1 MAYHQEDIAY
11 MPDTLAAEVE
21 RLPVLSHAV
30 LWLTLIMILTGITWA
45 NMATVDEV
53 AHAEGRVI
61 SSSQLQVIQN
71 LEGGILQQ
79 VMVRE
84 GDRVKEGQ
92 TLMLLD
98 DTRFASTL
106 NEGRIATLALSA
118 QISRLEAEL
127 ENRPF
132 TPPPDFPIEHSDI
145 IDRERQL
152 FFARQLEKN
161 SAIDILNQRLMQQTQ
176 SLAELQAEEQK
187 LKRNTDLAQREL
199 EMTSPLVATGAVS
212 EVELLRIQAAV
223 NESEGQLEVT
233 RTTIPRAQAIIS
245 EAEDTIVERR
255 QQFVREAQTEL
266 NQAKTAL
273 ARMAISN
280 VALEDRVE
288 RTDVRSPVDGTV
300 KQVLVNTVGA
310 VVQPGMDLVEIVPL
324 NDTLLV
330 EAKVRPADVAFIHP
344 GQIATV
350 KLTAYDFSIYGGLD
364 AVLELISAD
373 TITDDTGEHY
383 FQIHVRTN
391 KNYLGNETNPM
402 PIIPGM
408 IATVDIITGEK
419 TIMDY
424 ILKPLKRAQE
434 AALSER

>member
-1 MAYHQEDIAY
+1 MVYHQEDIAY

-30 LWLTLIMILTGITWA
+30 LWLTLIVIVTGITWA

-84 GDRVKEGQ
+84 GARVQEGQ

-98 DTRFASTL
+98 DTRFASTF

-127 ENRPF
+127 EDRPF
-132 TPPPDFPIEHSDI
+132 TPPPDFPIEHLDI

-152 FFARQLEKN
+152 FFARQQEKN

-266 NQAKTAL
+266 NQAKTEL
-273 ARMAISN
+273 ARMSISN

-300 KQVLVNTVGA
+300 KQILVNTVGA

-344 GQIATV
+344 GQTATV

-373 TITDDTGEHY
+373 TITDDTGDYY
-383 FQIHVRTN
+383 FQIHVRTH

>member
-1 MAYHQEDIAY
+1 
-11 MPDTLAAEVE
+11 
-21 RLPVLSHAV
+21 
-30 LWLTLIMILTGITWA
+30 
-45 NMATVDEV
+45 DEV

-84 GDRVKEGQ
+84 GARVQEGQ

-98 DTRFASTL
+98 DTRFASTF

-127 ENRPF
+127 EDRPF
-132 TPPPDFPIEHSDI
+132 TPPPDFPIEHLDI
-145 IDRERQL
+145 IDRERKL
-152 FFARQLEKN
+152 FFARQQEKN

-266 NQAKTAL
+266 NQAKTEL
-273 ARMAISN
+273 ARMSISN

-300 KQVLVNTVGA
+300 KQILVNTVGA

-344 GQIATV
+344 GQTATV

-373 TITDDTGEHY
+373 TITDDTGEYY
-383 FQIHVRTN
+383 FQIHVRTH

>member
-1 MAYHQEDIAY
+1 MVYHQEDIAY

-30 LWLTLIMILTGITWA
+30 LWLTLIVIVTGITWA

-84 GDRVKEGQ
+84 GARVQEGQ

-98 DTRFASTL
+98 DTRFASTF

-127 ENRPF
+127 EDRPF
-132 TPPPDFPIEHSDI
+132 TPPPDFPIEHLDI

-152 FFARQLEKN
+152 FFARQQEKN

-266 NQAKTAL
+266 NHAKTEL
-273 ARMAISN
+273 ARMSISN

-344 GQIATV
+344 GQTATV

-373 TITDDTGEHY
+373 TITDDTGEYY
-383 FQIHVRTN
+383 FQIHVRTH

>member
-1 MAYHQEDIAY
+1 MVYHQEDIAY

-21 RLPVLSHAV
+21 RLPVMSHAV
-30 LWLTLIMILTGITWA
+30 LWLTLIVIVTGITWA

-84 GDRVKEGQ
+84 GARVQEGQ

-98 DTRFASTL
+98 DTRFASTF

-127 ENRPF
+127 EDRPF
-132 TPPPDFPIEHSDI
+132 TPPPDFPIEHLDI

-152 FFARQLEKN
+152 FFARQQEKN

-266 NQAKTAL
+266 NQAKTEL
-273 ARMAISN
+273 ARMSISN

-300 KQVLVNTVGA
+300 KQILVNTVGA

-344 GQIATV
+344 GQTATV

-373 TITDDTGEHY
+373 TITDDTGEYY
-383 FQIHVRTN
+383 FQIHVRTH

>member
-1 MAYHQEDIAY
+1 MVYHQEDIAY

-30 LWLTLIMILTGITWA
+30 LWLTLIVIVTGITWA

-84 GDRVKEGQ
+84 GARVQEGQ

-98 DTRFASTL
+98 DTRFASTF
-106 NEGRIATLALSA
+106 NEGRIATLALTA
-118 QISRLEAEL
+118 QITRLEAEL
-127 ENRPF
+127 EDRPY
-132 TPPPDFPIEHSDI
+132 TPPPDFPIEHLDI
-145 IDRERQL
+145 IDRERKL
-152 FFARQLEKN
+152 FFARQQEKN

-266 NQAKTAL
+266 NQAKTEL
-273 ARMAISN
+273 ARMSNSN
-280 VALEDRVE
+280 VAMEDRVE

-300 KQVLVNTVGA
+300 KQILVNTVGA

-344 GQIATV
+344 GQTATV

-373 TITDDTGEHY
+373 TITDDTGEYY
-383 FQIHVRTN
+383 FQIHVRTH

>member
-1 MAYHQEDIAY
+1 MVYHQEDIAY

-30 LWLTLIMILTGITWA
+30 LWLTLIVIMTGITWA
-45 NMATVDEV
+45 NIATVDEV

-84 GDRVKEGQ
+84 GARVQEGQ

-98 DTRFASTL
+98 DTRFASTF

-118 QISRLEAEL
+118 QIARLEAEL
-127 ENRPF
+127 EDRPF
-132 TPPPDFPIEHSDI
+132 TPPPDFPIEHLDI

-152 FFARQLEKN
+152 FFARQQEKN

-273 ARMAISN
+273 ARMSISN

-300 KQVLVNTVGA
+300 KQILVNTVGA

-344 GQIATV
+344 GQTATV

-373 TITDDTGEHY
+373 TITDDTGEYY
-383 FQIHVRTN
+383 FQIHVRTH

>member
-1 MAYHQEDIAY
+1 MVYHREDIAY

-30 LWLTLIMILTGITWA
+30 LWLTLIVIVTGITWA

-84 GDRVKEGQ
+84 GARVQEGQ

-98 DTRFASTL
+98 DTRFASTF

-127 ENRPF
+127 EDRPF
-132 TPPPDFPIEHSDI
+132 TPPPDFPIEHLDI

-152 FFARQLEKN
+152 FFARQQEKN

-266 NQAKTAL
+266 NQAKTEL
-273 ARMAISN
+273 ARMSISN

-300 KQVLVNTVGA
+300 KQILVNTVGA

-344 GQIATV
+344 GQTATV

-373 TITDDTGEHY
+373 TITDDTGEYY
-383 FQIHVRTN
+383 FQIHVRTH

>member
-1 MAYHQEDIAY
+1 MVYHQEDIAY

-30 LWLTLIMILTGITWA
+30 LWLTLIVIVTGITWA

-61 SSSQLQVIQN
+61 PSSQLQVIQN

-84 GDRVKEGQ
+84 GARVQEGQ

-98 DTRFASTL
+98 DTRFASTF

-127 ENRPF
+127 EDRPF
-132 TPPPDFPIEHSDI
+132 TPPPDFPIEHLDI

-152 FFARQLEKN
+152 FFARQQEKN

-266 NQAKTAL
+266 NQAKTEL
-273 ARMAISN
+273 ARMSISN

-300 KQVLVNTVGA
+300 KQILVNTVGA

-344 GQIATV
+344 GQTATV

-373 TITDDTGEHY
+373 TITDDTGEYY
-383 FQIHVRTN
+383 FQIHVRTH

>member
-1 MAYHQEDIAY
+1 MVYHQEDIAY

-21 RLPVLSHAV
+21 RLPVMSHAV
-30 LWLTLIMILTGITWA
+30 LWLTLIVIVTGITWA

-61 SSSQLQVIQN
+61 PSSQLQVIQN

-84 GDRVKEGQ
+84 GARVQEGQ

-98 DTRFASTL
+98 DTRFASTF

-127 ENRPF
+127 EDRPF
-132 TPPPDFPIEHSDI
+132 TPPPDFPIEHLDI

-152 FFARQLEKN
+152 FFARQQEKN

-266 NQAKTAL
+266 NQAKTEL
-273 ARMAISN
+273 ARMSISN

-344 GQIATV
+344 GQTATV

-373 TITDDTGEHY
+373 TITDDNGEYY
-383 FQIHVRTN
+383 FQIHVRTH

>member
-1 MAYHQEDIAY
+1 MVYHQEDIAY

-30 LWLTLIMILTGITWA
+30 LWLTLIVIVTGITWA

-84 GDRVKEGQ
+84 GARVQEGQ

-98 DTRFASTL
+98 DTRFASTF

-127 ENRPF
+127 EDRPF
-132 TPPPDFPIEHSDI
+132 TPPPDFPIEHLDI

-152 FFARQLEKN
+152 FFARQQEKN

-266 NQAKTAL
+266 NHAKTEL
-273 ARMAISN
+273 ARMSISN

-300 KQVLVNTVGA
+300 KQILVNTVGA

-344 GQIATV
+344 GQTATV

-373 TITDDTGEHY
+373 TITDDTGEYY
-383 FQIHVRTN
+383 FQIHVRTH

>member
-1 MAYHQEDIAY
+1 MAYHGEDIAY
-11 MPDTLAAEVE
+11 MPDTVAAEVE
-21 RLPVLSHAV
+21 RLPILSHAV
-30 LWLTLIMILTGITWA
+30 LWLTLIVIVTGITWA

-84 GDRVKEGQ
+84 GARVKEGQ

-127 ENRPF
+127 EDRPF

-152 FFARQLEKN
+152 FFARQQEKN

-266 NQAKTAL
+266 NQAKTEL
-273 ARMAISN
+273 ARMSISN

-324 NDTLLV
+324 NDTLLI

-344 GQIATV
+344 GQTATV

-373 TITDDTGEHY
+373 TITDDTGEYY
-383 FQIHVRTN
+383 FQIHVRTH

>member
-1 MAYHQEDIAY
+1 MVYHQEDIAY

-30 LWLTLIMILTGITWA
+30 LWLTLIVIVTGITWA
-45 NMATVDEV
+45 NIATVDEV

-84 GDRVKEGQ
+84 GARVQEGQ

-98 DTRFASTL
+98 DTRFASTF

-127 ENRPF
+127 EDRPF
-132 TPPPDFPIEHSDI
+132 TPPPDFPIEHLDI

-152 FFARQLEKN
+152 FFARQQEKN

-223 NESEGQLEVT
+223 NESEGQLQVT

-273 ARMAISN
+273 ARMSISN

-300 KQVLVNTVGA
+300 KQILVNTVGA

-344 GQIATV
+344 GQTATV

-373 TITDDTGEHY
+373 TITDDTGEYY
-383 FQIHVRTN
+383 FQIHVRTH

>member
-1 MAYHQEDIAY
+1 MVYHQEDIAY

-21 RLPVLSHAV
+21 RLPVMSHAV
-30 LWLTLIMILTGITWA
+30 LWLTLIVIVTGITWA

-84 GDRVKEGQ
+84 GARVQEGQ

-98 DTRFASTL
+98 DTRFASTF

-127 ENRPF
+127 EDRPF
-132 TPPPDFPIEHSDI
+132 TPPPDFPIEHLDI
-145 IDRERQL
+145 IDRERKL
-152 FFARQLEKN
+152 FFARQQEKN

-266 NQAKTAL
+266 NQAKTEL
-273 ARMAISN
+273 ARMSISN

-300 KQVLVNTVGA
+300 KQILVNTVGA

-344 GQIATV
+344 GQTATV

-373 TITDDTGEHY
+373 TITDDTGEYY
-383 FQIHVRTN
+383 FQIHVRTH

>member
-1 MAYHQEDIAY
+1 MVYHQEDIAY

-30 LWLTLIMILTGITWA
+30 LWLTLIVIVTGITWA
-45 NMATVDEV
+45 NIATVDEV

-84 GDRVKEGQ
+84 GARVQEGQ

-98 DTRFASTL
+98 DTRFASTF

-118 QISRLEAEL
+118 QIARLEAEL
-127 ENRPF
+127 EDRPF
-132 TPPPDFPIEHSDI
+132 TPPPDFPIEHLDI

-152 FFARQLEKN
+152 FFARQQEKN

-273 ARMAISN
+273 ARMSISN

-300 KQVLVNTVGA
+300 KQILVNTVGA

-344 GQIATV
+344 GQTATV

-373 TITDDTGEHY
+373 TITDDTGEYY
-383 FQIHVRTN
+383 FQIHVRTH

>member
-1 MAYHQEDIAY
+1 MVYHQEDIAY

-30 LWLTLIMILTGITWA
+30 LWLTLIVIVTGITWA

-61 SSSQLQVIQN
+61 PSSQLQVIQN

-79 VMVRE
+79 VVVRE
-84 GDRVKEGQ
+84 GARVQEGQ

-98 DTRFASTL
+98 DTRFASTF

-127 ENRPF
+127 EDRPF
-132 TPPPDFPIEHSDI
+132 TPPPDFPIEHLDI

-152 FFARQLEKN
+152 FFARQQEKN

-266 NQAKTAL
+266 NQAKTEL
-273 ARMAISN
+273 ARMSISN

-300 KQVLVNTVGA
+300 KQILVNTVGA

-344 GQIATV
+344 GQTATV

-373 TITDDTGEHY
+373 TITDDTGEYY
-383 FQIHVRTN
+383 FQIHVRTH

>member
-1 MAYHQEDIAY
+1 MVYHQEDIAY

-30 LWLTLIMILTGITWA
+30 LWLTLIVIVTGITWA
-45 NMATVDEV
+45 NIATVDEV

-84 GDRVKEGQ
+84 GARVQEGQ

-98 DTRFASTL
+98 DTRFASTF

-118 QISRLEAEL
+118 QIARLEAEL
-127 ENRPF
+127 EDRPF
-132 TPPPDFPIEHSDI
+132 TPPPDFPIEHLDI

-152 FFARQLEKN
+152 FFARQQEKN

-245 EAEDTIVERR
+245 EAEDTIIERR

-273 ARMAISN
+273 ARMSISN

-300 KQVLVNTVGA
+300 KQILVNTVGA

-344 GQIATV
+344 GQTATV

-373 TITDDTGEHY
+373 TITDDTGEYY
-383 FQIHVRTN
+383 FQIHVRTH

>member
-1 MAYHQEDIAY
+1 MVYHQEDIAY

-30 LWLTLIMILTGITWA
+30 LWLTLIVIVTGITWA

-84 GDRVKEGQ
+84 GARVQEGQ

-98 DTRFASTL
+98 DTRFASTF

-127 ENRPF
+127 EDRPF
-132 TPPPDFPIEHSDI
+132 TPPPDFPIEHLDI

-152 FFARQLEKN
+152 FFARQQEKN

-266 NQAKTAL
+266 NQAKTEL
-273 ARMAISN
+273 ARMSISN

-300 KQVLVNTVGA
+300 KQILVNTVGA

-344 GQIATV
+344 GQTATV

-373 TITDDTGEHY
+373 TITDDTGEYY
-383 FQIHVRTN
+383 FQIHVRTH

>member
-1 MAYHQEDIAY
+1 MAYHREDIAY

-21 RLPVLSHAV
+21 RLPIMSHAV
-30 LWLTLIMILTGITWA
+30 LWLTLIVIATGIIWA

-61 SSSQLQVIQN
+61 PSSQLQVVQN

-79 VMVRE
+79 VMVRDGE
-84 GDRVKEGQ
+84 TVREGQ

-98 DTRFASTL
+98 DTRFASTF
-106 NEGRIATLALSA
+106 NEGRIASVALSA
-118 QISRLEAEL
+118 QIARLEAEL
-127 ENRPF
+127 ADRPF
-132 TPPPDFPIEHSDI
+132 RPPAAFPNEHNDI
-145 IDRERQL
+145 IERERQL
-152 FFARQLEKN
+152 FQARQQEKS
-161 SAIDILNQRLMQQTQ
+161 SALDILNQRLTQQTQ

-187 LKRNTDLAQREL
+187 LKRNTDLAHREL

-212 EVELLRIQAAV
+212 EVEILRIEAAV
-223 NESEGQLEVT
+223 NESEGQLAVI
-233 RTTIPRAQAIIS
+233 RQTIPRAQAIIS
-245 EAEDTIVERR
+245 EAEETVSERR

-266 NQAKTAL
+266 ND
-273 ARMAISN
+273 ARTELSRISISN
-280 VALEDRVE
+280 VALEDRVQ

-300 KQVLVNTVGA
+300 KRVLVNTLGA
-310 VVQPGMDLVEIVPL
+310 VVKPGMDLVEIVPL
-324 NDTLLV
+324 NDSLLV

-344 GQIATV
+344 GQTATV

-373 TITDDTGEHY
+373 TITDETGEYY
-383 FQIHVRTN
+383 FQIRVRTH
-391 KNYLGNETNPM
+391 KNYLGNDANPM

-419 TIMDY
+419 TVMDY

>member
-1 MAYHQEDIAY
+1 MVYHREDIAY

-30 LWLTLIMILTGITWA
+30 LWLTLIVIVTGITWA

-61 SSSQLQVIQN
+61 PSSQLQVIQN

-84 GDRVKEGQ
+84 GARVQEGQ

-98 DTRFASTL
+98 DTRFASTF

-127 ENRPF
+127 EDRPF
-132 TPPPDFPIEHSDI
+132 TPPPDFPIEHLDI

-152 FFARQLEKN
+152 FFARQQEKN

-266 NQAKTAL
+266 NQAKTEL
-273 ARMAISN
+273 ARMSISN

-300 KQVLVNTVGA
+300 KQILVNTVGA

-344 GQIATV
+344 GQTATV

-373 TITDDTGEHY
+373 TITDDTGEYY
-383 FQIHVRTN
+383 FQIHVRTH

>member
-127 ENRPF
+127 EDRPF
-132 TPPPDFPIEHSDI
+132 TPPPDFPIEHLDI

-152 FFARQLEKN
+152 FFARQQEKN

-266 NQAKTAL
+266 NQAKTEL
-273 ARMAISN
+273 ARMSISN

>member
-1 MAYHQEDIAY
+1 MVYHQEDIAY

-30 LWLTLIMILTGITWA
+30 LWLTLIVIVTGITWA

-61 SSSQLQVIQN
+61 PSSQLQVIQN

-79 VMVRE
+79 VLVRE
-84 GDRVKEGQ
+84 GARVQEGQ

-98 DTRFASTL
+98 DTRFASTF

-127 ENRPF
+127 EDRPF
-132 TPPPDFPIEHSDI
+132 TPPPDFPIEHLDI
-145 IDRERQL
+145 IDRERKL
-152 FFARQLEKN
+152 FFARQQEKN

-266 NQAKTAL
+266 NQAKTEL
-273 ARMAISN
+273 ARMSISN

-300 KQVLVNTVGA
+300 KQILVNTVGA

-344 GQIATV
+344 GQTATV

-373 TITDDTGEHY
+373 TITDDTGEYY
-383 FQIHVRTN
+383 FQIHVRTH